1 MNLAHT
7 IDGPMTSTQTT
18 LATQHQFNAEL
29 VQFVN
34 QQVLPLTGLD
44 QKQFWA
50 NFSQLLNDLAPK
62 NQELLET
69 RTRLQTQIDD
79 WHKSHP
85 QFNQGEY
92 QAFLQQIGYLVE
104 QGDDFQ
110 ISTQNVDQEI
120 ATLAGPQLVVPIKN
134 ARFALNAANARW
146 GSLYDAAY
154 GSDIITQSEGLKAGK
169 KYNPARGKHVIDFAK
184 TFLDDNFPLKQGSHH
199 DVQSYSVYFH
209 HLLATFP
216 DGSQSGLAQP
226 CQFVAS
232 SNPDVEP
239 TSIVLKNHGLH
250 IELIINRKGAIGKHD
265 IAGLDDIQVESA
277 LSTIMDFEDSVAA
290 VDSQD
295 KLEAYQ
301 NWFGLITGNL
311 TATISKGNQTQIRR
325 LNCDRSYTHK
335 NGDDY
340 NLHGRSL
347 LLVRN
352 VGHLMTSDLVQTPQD
367 KNMPE
372 GLIDAVITALIAAIE
387 IKNSQACRVTNS
399 RTGSIYI
406 VKPKMHGPEEV
417 AFSNELFERVENMLD
432 LEPNTI
438 KMGIMDEERRTTVNL
453 KECIRAAQSRV
464 VFINT
469 GFLDRTGDEIHTSM
483 QAGAFKPKA
492 DIKQQT
498 WIEAYEN
505 NNVEVGL
512 ACGFTGKAQIGKGMW
527 AMPEE
532 MKAMMAAKV
541 AHPKSGAN
549 TAWVPSPTAATLHAL
564 HYHQVDVFAEQQMIA
579 ERTPT
584 NQADLLTL
592 ELLEETLSQ
601 QQIEAELDNNIQG
614 ILGYVVRWVE
624 MGIGCSK
631 VPDINNVELMEDRA
645 TLRISS
651 QHIANWLLH
660 KVCRPEQVM
669 DSMHKMAQVVD
680 AQNEGSEGYRP
691 MLPNVEQSLAFQAAR
706 ELIFQGRNQPSGY
719 TEPLLHQYR
728 VWAKGN

>member
-1 MNLAHT
+1 MNLAQT
-7 IDGPMTSTQTT
+7 INTKNTPSM
-18 LATQHQFNAEL
+18 AHKINADL

-34 QQVLPLTGLD
+34 QEVLPLTGLN
-44 QKQFWA
+44 QAQFWQD
-50 NFSQLLNDLAPK
+50 FSQLLTDLAPK
-62 NQELLET
+62 NNALLAQRET
-69 RTRLQTQIDD
+69 LQQQIDQ
-79 WHKSHP
+79 WHQANPS
-85 QFNQGEY
+85 QLNTDQY
-92 QAFLQQIGYLVE
+92 QAFLRDIGYLVE

-110 ISTQNVDQEI
+110 ITTSNVDEEMSI
-120 ATLAGPQLVVPIKN
+120 MAGPQLVVPIKN
-134 ARFALNAANARW
+134 ARFVLNAANARW

-154 GSDIITQSEGLKAGK
+154 GSDVISQSDGLKVGK
-169 KYNPARGKHVIDFAK
+169 KYNPARGKHVIAFAK
-184 TFLDDNFPLKQGSHH
+184 TFLDDNFPLKEGSHH

-239 TSIVLKNHGLH
+239 TSIVLKNNGLH
-250 IELIINRKGAIGKHD
+250 IELIINRKGAIGQHN
-265 IAGLDDIQVESA
+265 IAGLDDIQMESA

-290 VDSQD
+290 VDSED
-295 KLEAYQ
+295 KIEAYR

-311 TATISKGNQTQIRR
+311 TATINKGNQTQIRR

-340 NLHGRSL
+340 TLHGRSL
-347 LLVRN
+347 LMVRN
-352 VGHLMTSDLVQTPQD
+352 VGHLMTSDLAQD
-367 KNMPE
+367 QHGNNMPE
-372 GLIDAVITALIAAIE
+372 GLIDAVITSLIAAIE
-387 IKNSQACRVTNS
+387 IKNPQACRVANS

-406 VKPKMHGPEEV
+406 VKPKMHGSEEV
-417 AFSNELFERVENMLD
+417 AFSNEIFERVENMLE

-492 DIKQQT
+492 EIKHQA
-498 WIEAYEN
+498 WISAYEN
-505 NNVEVGL
+505 NNVDVGL
-512 ACGFTGKAQIGKGMW
+512 ACGFAGKAQIGKGMW

-532 MKAMMAAKV
+532 MNAMMSAKI
-541 AHPKSGAN
+541 AHPLSGAN
-549 TAWVPSPTAATLHAL
+549 TAWVPSPTAAILHAI
-564 HYHQVDVFAEQQMIA
+564 HYHQVNVFEQQ
-579 ERTPT
+579 PT
-584 NQADLLTL
+584 ISQRPPATIEDLLQL
-592 ELLEETLSQ
+592 ELLAENELTQ
-601 QQIEAELDNNIQG
+601 QQVEAELDNNIQG

-624 MGIGCSK
+624 LGIGCSK
-631 VPDINNVELMEDRA
+631 VPDINNIELMEDRA

-660 KVCRPEQVM
+660 GICRPEQVM

-680 AQNEGSEGYRP
+680 SQNQGTEGYKAMSP
-691 MLPNVEQSLAFQAAR
+691 HTEHSLAFQAAR
-706 ELIFQGRNQPSGY
+706 ELIFQGRHQPSGY

-728 VWAKGN
+728 AWAKDQ

>member
-1 MNLAHT
+1 MNLAQT
-7 IDGPMTSTQTT
+7 INSKITPSI
-18 LATQHQFNAEL
+18 AHKINAGL

-34 QQVLPLTGLD
+34 QDVLPLTRLN
-44 QKQFWA
+44 QEIFWQE
-50 NFSQLLNDLAPK
+50 FSQLLTDLTPK
-62 NQELLET
+62 NQALLEK
-69 RTRLQTQIDD
+69 REIFQQKIDD
-79 WHKSHP
+79 WHQANP
-85 QFNQGEY
+85 QCSANQY
-92 QAFLQQIGYLVE
+92 QTFLQEIGYLVE

-110 ISTQNVDQEI
+110 INTQHVDQEI
-120 ATLAGPQLVVPIKN
+120 AMMAGPQLVVPIKN

-154 GSDIITQSEGLKAGK
+154 GSDVIPQCEGLKAGK
-169 KYNPARGKHVIDFAK
+169 KYNPARGNHVIAFGK
-184 TFLDDNFPLKQGSHH
+184 TFLDENFPLKEGSHH

-239 TSIVLKNHGLH
+239 TSIVLKNNGLH
-250 IELIINRKGAIGKHD
+250 IELIINRKGNIGKTD
-265 IAGLDDIQVESA
+265 IAGLDDIQIESA
-277 LSTIMDFEDSVAA
+277 LSTIMDFEDSIAA

-295 KLEAYQ
+295 KLEAYR

-311 TATISKGNQTQIRR
+311 TATINKGNQTQIRR

-347 LLVRN
+347 LMVRN
-352 VGHLMTSDLVQTPQD
+352 VGHLMTSDLVQDAQG
-367 KNMPE
+367 NNLPE
-372 GLIDAVITALIAAIE
+372 GLIDAVITALIASIE
-387 IKNSQACRVTNS
+387 IKNPQACRVTNS

-417 AFSNELFERVENMLD
+417 AFSNEIFERVESMLD
-432 LEPNTI
+432 LTPNTI

-492 DIKQQT
+492 EIKHQA
-498 WIEAYEN
+498 WISAYEN

-512 ACGFTGKAQIGKGMW
+512 ACGFAGKAQIGKGMW

-532 MKAMMAAKV
+532 MKAMMSAKV
-541 AHPKSGAN
+541 AHPQSGAN
-549 TAWVPSPTAATLHAL
+549 TAWVPSPTAATLHAI
-564 HYHQVDVFAEQQMIA
+564 HYHQVNVFEQQQAIA
-579 ERTPT
+579 NRTP
-584 NQADLLTL
+584 AKLEDLLKL
-592 ELLEETLSQ
+592 ELLDENELTEQ
-601 QQIEAELDNNIQG
+601 QVEAELDNNIQG

-631 VPDINNVELMEDRA
+631 VPDINNIELMEDRA

-660 KVCRPEQVM
+660 GICRPEQVM

-680 AQNEGSEGYRP
+680 NQNQSSEGYKA
-691 MLPNVEQSLAFQAAR
+691 MQPNTEQSLAFQAAR

-728 VWAKGN
+728 IWAKNQ

>member
-1 MNLAHT
+1 MMNLAQT
-7 IDGPMTSTQTT
+7 INNKTTPSTT
-18 LATQHQFNAEL
+18 HKINAGL

-34 QQVLPLTGLD
+34 QDVLPLTGLN
-44 QKQFWA
+44 QETFWQQ
-50 NFSQLLNDLAPK
+50 FSQLLTDLTPK
-62 NQELLET
+62 NQALLEKRET
-69 RTRLQTQIDD
+69 LQQNING
-79 WHKSHP
+79 WHQAHP
-85 QFNQGEY
+85 QYNASEY
-92 QAFLQQIGYLVE
+92 QAFLQDIGYLAE
-104 QGDDFQ
+104 QGNDFQ
-110 ISTQNVDQEI
+110 ISTNHVDEEI
-120 ATLAGPQLVVPIKN
+120 AIMAGPQLVVPIKN

-154 GSDIITQSEGLKAGK
+154 GSDVIPQCEGLKAGK
-169 KYNPARGKHVIDFAK
+169 KYNPARGKHVIAFAK
-184 TFLDDNFPLKQGSHH
+184 TFLDDNFPLKEGSHH

-250 IELIINRKGAIGKHD
+250 IELIINRKGNIGQTD
-265 IAGLDDIQVESA
+265 IAGLDDIQIESA

-290 VDSQD
+290 VDSED
-295 KLEAYQ
+295 KLAAYR

-311 TATISKGNQTQIRR
+311 TATISKGNQTHIRR

-347 LLVRN
+347 LMVRN
-352 VGHLMTSDLVQTPQD
+352 VGHLMTSDLVQTPDGQ
-367 KNMPE
+367 NMPE
-372 GLIDAVITALIAAIE
+372 GLIDAVITALIASIE
-387 IKNSQACRVTNS
+387 IKNPSACRVTNS

-417 AFSNELFERVENMLD
+417 AFSNEIFERVENMLD
-432 LEPNTI
+432 LAPNTI

-483 QAGAFKPKA
+483 QAGAFKPKGE
-492 DIKQQT
+492 IKHQA
-498 WIEAYEN
+498 WISAYEN

-512 ACGFTGKAQIGKGMW
+512 ACGFAGKAQIGKGMW

-532 MKAMMAAKV
+532 MNAMMQAKV
-541 AHPKSGAN
+541 AHPQSGAN

-564 HYHQVDVFAEQQMIA
+564 HYHQVNVFEQQHVIA
-579 ERTPT
+579 NRTP
-584 NQADLLTL
+584 AKLDDLLSL
-592 ELLEETLSQ
+592 ELLDENELTE

-660 KVCRPEQVM
+660 GICRPEQVM

-680 AQNEGSEGYRP
+680 NQNQGSEGYKA
-691 MLPNVEQSLAFQAAR
+691 MQPNAEQSLAFQAAR

-728 VWAKGN
+728 RWAKDQ

>member
-1 MNLAHT
+1 MNLAQT
-7 IDGPMTSTQTT
+7 INTKNTPSVVHK
-18 LATQHQFNAEL
+18 LNADL

-34 QQVLPLTGLD
+34 QEVLPLTGLN
-44 QKQFWA
+44 QAQFWQD
-50 NFSQLLNDLAPK
+50 FSQLLTDLTPK
-62 NQELLET
+62 NNALLAQRET
-69 RTRLQTQIDD
+69 LQQQIDQ
-79 WHKSHP
+79 WHQANPRQLNTDQYH
-85 QFNQGEY
+85 
-92 QAFLQQIGYLVE
+92 AFLRDIGYLVE
-104 QGDDFQ
+104 QGNDFK
-110 ISTQNVDQEI
+110 ITTSNVDEEMSI
-120 ATLAGPQLVVPIKN
+120 MAGPQLVVPIKN

-154 GSDIITQSEGLKAGK
+154 GSDVIPQSDGLKAGK
-169 KYNPARGKHVIDFAK
+169 KYNPARGKHVIAFAK
-184 TFLDDNFPLKQGSHH
+184 TFLDDNFPLKEGSHH

-239 TSIVLKNHGLH
+239 TSIVLKNNGLH
-250 IELIINRKGAIGKHD
+250 IELIINRKGAIGQHD
-265 IAGLDDIQVESA
+265 IAGLDDIQMESA

-290 VDSQD
+290 VDSED
-295 KLEAYQ
+295 KIEAYR

-311 TATISKGNQTQIRR
+311 TATINKGNQTQIRR

-340 NLHGRSL
+340 TLHGRSL
-347 LLVRN
+347 LMVRN
-352 VGHLMTSDLVQTPQD
+352 VGHLMTSDLAQD
-367 KNMPE
+367 QHANNMPE
-372 GLIDAVITALIAAIE
+372 GLIDAVITSLIAAIE
-387 IKNSQACRVTNS
+387 IKNPQACRVANS

-417 AFSNELFERVENMLD
+417 AFSNEIFERVENMLE
-432 LEPNTI
+432 LAPNTI

-492 DIKQQT
+492 EIKHQA
-498 WIEAYEN
+498 WISAYEN
-505 NNVEVGL
+505 NNVDVGL
-512 ACGFTGKAQIGKGMW
+512 ACGFAGKAQIGKGMW

-532 MKAMMAAKV
+532 MKAMMSAKI
-541 AHPKSGAN
+541 AHPQSGAN
-549 TAWVPSPTAATLHAL
+549 TAWVPSPTAATLHAI
-564 HYHQVDVFAEQQMIA
+564 HYHQVNVFEQHASIYQRPPA
-579 ERTPT
+579 KL
-584 NQADLLTL
+584 ADLLHL
-592 ELLEETLSQ
+592 ELLTENELTE

-614 ILGYVVRWVE
+614 ILGYVVRWVD

-631 VPDINNVELMEDRA
+631 VPDINNIELMEDRA

-660 KVCRPEQVM
+660 GVCRPEQVM

-680 AQNEGSEGYRP
+680 SQNQGTEGYQAMSPRT
-691 MLPNVEQSLAFQAAR
+691 EQSLAFQAAR

-728 VWAKGN
+728 AWAKNQ

>member
-1 MNLAHT
+1 MNLAQT
-7 IDGPMTSTQTT
+7 INSNTT
-18 LATQHQFNAEL
+18 PSIAHQINAGL

-34 QQVLPLTGLD
+34 QDVLPLTGLN
-44 QKQFWA
+44 QEQFWH

-62 NQELLET
+62 NHELLEK
-69 RTRLQTQIDD
+69 RDSLQQQIDG
-79 WHKSHP
+79 WHQANP
-85 QFNQGEY
+85 QFNANEY
-92 QAFLQQIGYLVE
+92 QAFLQQIGYLAP

-110 ISTQNVDQEI
+110 ISTQNVDEEI
-120 ATLAGPQLVVPIKN
+120 STMAGPQLVVPIKN

-154 GSDIITQSEGLKAGK
+154 GSDIIAQCDGLKACK
-169 KYNPARGKHVIDFAK
+169 KYNPARGKHVIAFAK
-184 TFLDDNFPLKQGSHH
+184 TFLDDNFPLKEGSHH

-232 SNPDVEP
+232 SNPDVDP
-239 TSIVLKNHGLH
+239 TSIVLKNNNLH
-250 IELIINRKGAIGKHD
+250 IELIINRKGEIGKTD
-265 IAGLDDIQVESA
+265 IAGLDDIQIESA

-290 VDSQD
+290 VDSED
-295 KLEAYQ
+295 KIEAYR

-311 TATISKGNQTQIRR
+311 TTTINKGNQTQIRR

-347 LLVRN
+347 LMVRN
-352 VGHLMTSDLVQTPQD
+352 VGHLMTSDLVQTPNGQ
-367 KNMPE
+367 NMPE
-372 GLIDAVITALIAAIE
+372 GLIDAVITALIASIE
-387 IKNSQACRVTNS
+387 IKNPQACRVTNS

-417 AFSNELFERVENMLD
+417 AFSNEIFERVEQMLE
-432 LEPNTI
+432 LAPNTI

-483 QAGAFKPKA
+483 QAGAFKPKG
-492 DIKQQT
+492 DIKHQA
-498 WIEAYEN
+498 WISAYEN

-512 ACGFTGKAQIGKGMW
+512 ACGFAGKAQIGKGMW
-527 AMPEE
+527 AMPDE
-532 MKAMMAAKV
+532 MKAMMDAKV
-541 AHPKSGAN
+541 THPQSGAN
-549 TAWVPSPTAATLHAL
+549 TAWVPSPTAATLHAI
-564 HYHQVDVFAEQQMIA
+564 HYHQVSVFEQQA
-579 ERTPT
+579 SVVNRAPAKLE
-584 NQADLLTL
+584 DLLSI
-592 ELLEETLSQ
+592 ELLSENELTEQ
-601 QQIEAELDNNIQG
+601 QVENELDNNIQG

-631 VPDINNVELMEDRA
+631 VPDINNIELMEDRA

-660 KVCRPEQVM
+660 GICRPEQVM

-680 AQNEGSEGYRP
+680 TQNQGSAGYKP
-691 MLPNVEQSLAFQAAR
+691 MLPKIEQSLAFQAAR

-728 VWAKGN
+728 AWAKG

>member
-1 MNLAHT
+1 MMNLAQT
-7 IDGPMTSTQTT
+7 INNKTTPSTT
-18 LATQHQFNAEL
+18 HKINAGL

-34 QQVLPLTGLD
+34 QDVLPLTGLN
-44 QKQFWA
+44 QETFWQQ
-50 NFSQLLNDLAPK
+50 FSQLLTDLTPK
-62 NQELLET
+62 NQALLEKRET
-69 RTRLQTQIDD
+69 LQQNIDG
-79 WHKSHP
+79 WHQAHP
-85 QFNQGEY
+85 QYNASEY
-92 QAFLQQIGYLVE
+92 QAFLQDIGYLAE
-104 QGDDFQ
+104 QGNDFQ
-110 ISTQNVDQEI
+110 ISTNHVDEEI
-120 ATLAGPQLVVPIKN
+120 AIMAGPQLVVPIKN

-154 GSDIITQSEGLKAGK
+154 GSDVIPQCEGLKAGK
-169 KYNPARGKHVIDFAK
+169 KYNPARGKHVIAFAK
-184 TFLDDNFPLKQGSHH
+184 TFLDDNFPLKEGSHH

-250 IELIINRKGAIGKHD
+250 IELIINRKGNIGQTD
-265 IAGLDDIQVESA
+265 IAGLDDIQIESA

-290 VDSQD
+290 VDSED
-295 KLEAYQ
+295 KLAAYR

-311 TATISKGNQTQIRR
+311 TATISKGNQTHIRR

-347 LLVRN
+347 LMVRN
-352 VGHLMTSDLVQTPQD
+352 VGHLMTSDLVQTPDGQ
-367 KNMPE
+367 NMPE
-372 GLIDAVITALIAAIE
+372 GLIDAVITALIASIE
-387 IKNSQACRVTNS
+387 IKNPSACRVTNS

-417 AFSNELFERVENMLD
+417 AFSNEIFERVENMLD
-432 LEPNTI
+432 LAPNTI

-483 QAGAFKPKA
+483 QAGAFKPKGE
-492 DIKQQT
+492 IKHQA
-498 WIEAYEN
+498 WISAYEN

-512 ACGFTGKAQIGKGMW
+512 ACGFAGKAQIGKGMW

-532 MKAMMAAKV
+532 MNAMMQAKV
-541 AHPKSGAN
+541 AHPQSGAN

-564 HYHQVDVFAEQQMIA
+564 HYHQVNVFEQQHVIA
-579 ERTPT
+579 NRTP
-584 NQADLLTL
+584 AKLDDLLSL
-592 ELLEETLSQ
+592 ELLDENELTE

-660 KVCRPEQVM
+660 GICRPEQVM

-680 AQNEGSEGYRP
+680 NQNQGSEGYKA
-691 MLPNVEQSLAFQAAR
+691 MQPNAEQSLAFQAAR

-728 VWAKGN
+728 RWAKDQ

>member
-1 MNLAHT
+1 MNLAQT
-7 IDGPMTSTQTT
+7 INTKNTPSMVHK
-18 LATQHQFNAEL
+18 LNADL

-34 QQVLPLTGLD
+34 QEVLPLTGLN
-44 QKQFWA
+44 QAQFWQD
-50 NFSQLLNDLAPK
+50 FSQLLTDLTPK
-62 NQELLET
+62 NNALLAQRET
-69 RTRLQTQIDD
+69 LQQQIDQ
-79 WHKSHP
+79 WHQANPRQLNTDQYH
-85 QFNQGEY
+85 
-92 QAFLQQIGYLVE
+92 AFLRDIGYLVE
-104 QGDDFQ
+104 QGNDFK
-110 ISTQNVDQEI
+110 ITTSNVDEEMSI
-120 ATLAGPQLVVPIKN
+120 MAGPQLVVPIKN

-154 GSDIITQSEGLKAGK
+154 GSDVIPQSDGLKAGK
-169 KYNPARGKHVIDFAK
+169 KYNPARGKHVIAFAK
-184 TFLDDNFPLKQGSHH
+184 TFLDDNFPLKEGSHH

-239 TSIVLKNHGLH
+239 TSIVLKNNGLH
-250 IELIINRKGAIGKHD
+250 IELIINRKGAIGQHD
-265 IAGLDDIQVESA
+265 IAGLDDIQMESA

-290 VDSQD
+290 VDSED
-295 KLEAYQ
+295 KIEAYR

-311 TATISKGNQTQIRR
+311 TATINKGNQTQIRR

-340 NLHGRSL
+340 TLHGRSL
-347 LLVRN
+347 LMVRN
-352 VGHLMTSDLVQTPQD
+352 VGHLMTSDLAQD
-367 KNMPE
+367 QHANNMPE
-372 GLIDAVITALIAAIE
+372 GLIDAVITSLIAAIE
-387 IKNSQACRVTNS
+387 IKNSQACRVANS

-417 AFSNELFERVENMLD
+417 AFSNEIFERVENMLE
-432 LEPNTI
+432 LAPNTI

-483 QAGAFKPKA
+483 QSGAFKPKA
-492 DIKQQT
+492 EIKHQA
-498 WIEAYEN
+498 WISAYEN
-505 NNVEVGL
+505 NNVDVGL
-512 ACGFTGKAQIGKGMW
+512 ACSFAGKAQIGKGMW

-532 MKAMMAAKV
+532 MKAMMSAKI
-541 AHPKSGAN
+541 AHPQSGAN
-549 TAWVPSPTAATLHAL
+549 TAWVPSPTAATLHAI
-564 HYHQVDVFAEQQMIA
+564 HYHQVNVFEQHASIYQRPPA
-579 ERTPT
+579 KL
-584 NQADLLTL
+584 ADLLHL
-592 ELLEETLSQ
+592 ELLTENELTE

-614 ILGYVVRWVE
+614 ILGYVVRWVD

-631 VPDINNVELMEDRA
+631 VPDINNIELMEDRA

-660 KVCRPEQVM
+660 GVCRPEQVM

-680 AQNEGSEGYRP
+680 SQNQGTEGYQAMSPRT
-691 MLPNVEQSLAFQAAR
+691 EQSLAFQAAR

-728 VWAKGN
+728 AWAKNQ

>member
-1 MNLAHT
+1 MMNLAQT
-7 IDGPMTSTQTT
+7 INNKTTPSTT
-18 LATQHQFNAEL
+18 HKINAGL

-34 QQVLPLTGLD
+34 QDVLPLTGLN
-44 QKQFWA
+44 QETFWQQ
-50 NFSQLLNDLAPK
+50 FSQLLTDLTPK
-62 NQELLET
+62 NQALLEKRET
-69 RTRLQTQIDD
+69 LQQNIDG
-79 WHKSHP
+79 WHQAHP
-85 QFNQGEY
+85 QYNASEY
-92 QAFLQQIGYLVE
+92 QAFLQDIGYLVE
-104 QGDDFQ
+104 QGNDFQ
-110 ISTQNVDQEI
+110 ISTNHVDEEI
-120 ATLAGPQLVVPIKN
+120 AIMAGPQLVVPIKN

-154 GSDIITQSEGLKAGK
+154 GSDVIPQCEGLKAGK
-169 KYNPARGKHVIDFAK
+169 KYNPARGKHVIAFAK
-184 TFLDDNFPLKQGSHH
+184 TFLDDNFPLKEGSHH

-250 IELIINRKGAIGKHD
+250 IELIINRKGNIGQTD
-265 IAGLDDIQVESA
+265 IAGLDDIQIESA

-290 VDSQD
+290 VDSED
-295 KLEAYQ
+295 KLAAYR

-311 TATISKGNQTQIRR
+311 TATISKGNQTHIRR

-347 LLVRN
+347 LMVRN
-352 VGHLMTSDLVQTPQD
+352 VGHLMTSDLVQTPDGQ
-367 KNMPE
+367 NMPE
-372 GLIDAVITALIAAIE
+372 GLIDAVITALIASIE
-387 IKNSQACRVTNS
+387 IKNPSACRVTNS

-417 AFSNELFERVENMLD
+417 AFSNEIFERVENMLD
-432 LEPNTI
+432 LAPNTI

-483 QAGAFKPKA
+483 QAGAFKPKGE
-492 DIKQQT
+492 IKHQA
-498 WIEAYEN
+498 WISAYEN

-512 ACGFTGKAQIGKGMW
+512 ACGFAGKAQIGKGMW

-532 MKAMMAAKV
+532 MNAMMQAKV
-541 AHPKSGAN
+541 AHPQSGAN

-564 HYHQVDVFAEQQMIA
+564 HYHQVNVFEQQHVIA
-579 ERTPT
+579 NRTP
-584 NQADLLTL
+584 AKLDDLLSL
-592 ELLEETLSQ
+592 ELLDENELTE

-660 KVCRPEQVM
+660 GICRPEQVM

-680 AQNEGSEGYRP
+680 NQNQGSEGYKA
-691 MLPNVEQSLAFQAAR
+691 MQPNAEQSLAFQAAR

-728 VWAKGN
+728 RWAKDQ